1 MSTDESNRIRIFYF
15 NISKSNLTK
24 RVATSAVMVGVGL
37 VLSYLN
43 PFAYFP
49 IFGAR
54 INPFAHIVNGIMGV
68 LVGMWFALFTA
79 TTIAILRFSLTIGSI
94 HAFHG
99 GMSGAMIVGL
109 IAYLL
114 WKKKPKY
121 VEFAALT
128 EPIGTIFIGGS
139 IAQIIAP
146 LGGLEGLFTWWGL
159 FAASCIPGSII
170 GFIILLALKKANIS
184 REDFFESMIG

>member
-1 MSTDESNRIRIFYF
+1 MNTNGLSERK
-15 NISKSNLTK
+15 ISRTSITK
-24 RVATSAVMVGVGL
+24 RVATSAIMVGVGL

-43 PFAYFP
+43 PFAYFT
-49 IFGAR
+49 IFGAK
-54 INPFAHIVNGIMGV
+54 INPFAHIVNAIMGV
-68 LVGMWFALFTA
+68 LVGTIFALTTA
-79 TTIAILRFSLTIGSI
+79 TTIAVLRFSLTIGSI

-99 GMSGAMIVGL
+99 GMSGAIAVGL
-109 IAYLL
+109 FAYVL

-128 EPIGTIFIGGS
+128 EPIGTIFIGGT

-146 LGGLEGLFTWWGL
+146 LGGIGGLFTWWGL

-170 GFIILLALKKANIS
+170 GFIILLTLKKANIN
-184 REDFFESMIG
+184 REDFFEE